1 LSRRRAEAVKQF
13 LVRTCQLD
21 SNQLSVVGFGSE
33 QLKNKIDPFAD
44 ENRRVQIVNVSLEG
58 VAEGN

>member
-1 LSRRRAEAVKQF
+1 LHEH
-13 LVRTCQLD
+13 RTCQLD
-21 SNQLSVVGFGSE
+21 SNQLSVIGFGSE